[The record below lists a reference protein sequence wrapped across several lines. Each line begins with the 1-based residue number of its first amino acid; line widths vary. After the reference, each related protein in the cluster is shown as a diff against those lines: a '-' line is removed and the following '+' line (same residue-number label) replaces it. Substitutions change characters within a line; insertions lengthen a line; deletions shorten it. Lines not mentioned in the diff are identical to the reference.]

1 MAPSFT
7 FSRSHEMATILS
19 SRTARRSSDRSLS
32 RLAQWL
38 DETGLVALLVAVV
51 ALVAVAGYEARAL
64 ETVPA
69 AGIVLAE

>member
-1 MAPSFT
+1 
-7 FSRSHEMATILS
+7 MATILS
-19 SRTARRSSDRSLS
+19 SRAARRSSAGLS
-32 RLAQWL
+32 RLARRL

-64 ETVPA
+64 DVVPA